1 MSNKNLLFT
10 FLFLLLSSFSIQ
22 ILAQDEDDAANDYPY
37 PEVRAEEYKE
47 FVPEKRHDQ
56 QDKFMDRKYNF
67 PAKPR
72 HKWELGIDAGLLMVS
87 GDIKA
92 RPGFGIGGH
101 IRRAFG
107 YTFSLRGSIMVGET
121 TGRNWQGTQGWAR
134 SSLGDGHIPNQA
146 LAGNRLY
153 DDLNDVKTPNYVGLN
168 GDLIFYNYKTKIRE
182 AVLSG
187 MVNIHNIRFHKQ
199 ETKLNLYG
207 FAGLGGLAYRTF
219 MDQLDANGNEYDYS
233 TITDNYDQYEDKEAL
248 VDALDALWDGDYESQ
263 AERHFDDPKPFDE
276 FSYKPTAHVGVGLAF
291 KLNRTLNLALESK
304 VTYTNDDLLDG
315 QRWQEWGALT
325 RDYDTYVFTNLGLNI
340 NLGAKN
346 SVEPLWWMN
355 PLDYAYSEA
364 NDVPCCEELELP
376 DLSDDDKDGVP
387 NMWDEEP
394 DSREG
399 CPVDTKGRMLDSD
412 RDGVLDCD
420 DKCPHSPP
428 SDMFGNKVEVDEFG
442 CHNVEWDCDSFKSL
456 FPKTTDRFGREVD
469 GFCDC
474 VGSCKPKIVSAPN
487 CCTRTLPNILFD
499 SNRYGVKPEFE
510 PQLAAIAQAMRESTC
525 AGDRVAVI
533 GHTDGRGGNGYN
545 DVLSYKRAQEVINT
559 LVEKY
564 GIPRSRLVLQYSGE
578 GSPAISGLS
587 DSAIRKGIDA
597 DQALNRRVEVRFCP
611 TGGEMPRPAG
621 PNAGRRVPKP

>member
-1 MSNKNLLFT
+1 MSNKKHLLFT
-10 FLFLLLSSFSIQ
+10 FLFLLLSSFSVQ
-22 ILAQDEDDAANDYPY
+22 ILAQDDDAADEYPY
-37 PEVRAEEYKE
+37 PEVRSEEYKE

-72 HKWELGIDAGLLMVS
+72 HKWEIGLNAGLLMVS
-87 GDIKA
+87 GDVKA
-92 RPGFGIGGH
+92 RPGFGVGGH

-107 YTFSLRGSIMVGET
+107 YTFSLRGSIMMGET

-134 SSLGDGHIPNQA
+134 SSLGDGHVPNQA
-146 LAGNRLY
+146 LAGNSLY
-153 DDLNDVKTPNYVGLN
+153 DPFNDQKTPNYVGRN
-168 GDLIFYNYKTKIRE
+168 GDLIYYNYLTKIRE
-182 AVLSG
+182 AVISG
-187 MVNIHNIRFHKQ
+187 VVNIHNIRFHKR

-219 MDQLDANGNEYDYS
+219 TDQLDASGQEYTYES
-233 TITDNYDQYEDKEAL
+233 ISNPYIQYEDKAAI
-248 VDALDALWDGDYESQ
+248 VDALDRLWDGEYESQ
-263 AERHFDDPKPFDE
+263 AERHFDDPKPFDD
-276 FSYKPTAHVGVGLAF
+276 FSYKPTAHVGLGIAY
-291 KLNRTLNLALESK
+291 KLNRSLNLALESK

-325 RDYDTYVFTNLGLNI
+325 RDYDTYVYTNLGLNI

-355 PLDYAYSEA
+355 PLDYAYAEA
-364 NDVPCCEELELP
+364 GDVPCCDELELP

-428 SDMFGNKVEVDEFG
+428 YDVMGNKTEVDEFG
-442 CHNVEWDCDSFKSL
+442 CSKNKLSFDCESFKNL
-456 FPKTTDRFGREVD
+456 MGGEDKY
-469 GFCDC
+469 CDC
-474 VGSCKPKIVSAPN
+474 VKKSCRPIPPPPPAN
-487 CCTRTLPNILFD
+487 CCSRTLPSILFD
-499 SNRYGVKPEFE
+499 SNRYGIKPEFE
-510 PQLAAIAQAMRESTC
+510 PQLAEIARIMKDYNCTR
-525 AGDRVAVI
+525 DRVAVI

-545 DVLSYKRAQEVINT
+545 DVLSYKRAQEVINA

-564 GIPRSRLVLQYSGE
+564 GIPRSKLVLQYSGE
-578 GSPAISGLS
+578 MNPAIGGIS
-587 DSAIRKGIDA
+587 DADLAIRKGIDA
-597 DQALNRRVEVRFCP
+597 DQALNRRVEIRFCP
-611 TGGEMPRPAG
+611 AGADMPRPAG
-621 PNAGRRVPKP
+621 PNAGRKVPKP

>member
-22 ILAQDEDDAANDYPY
+22 LLAQDDDAADDYPY
-37 PEVRAEEYKE
+37 PEVRSEEYKE

-72 HKWELGIDAGLLMVS
+72 HKWELGLNGGLVMVS

-101 IRRAFG
+101 IRRAMG
-107 YTFSLRGSIMVGET
+107 YSFSLRGSFMAGEA

-146 LAGNRLY
+146 LAGNSLY
-153 DDLNDVKTPNYVGLN
+153 DEFNTDRGRTPNYVGLN

-182 AVLSG
+182 AVISG
-187 MVNIHNIRFHKQ
+187 ILNIHNIRFHKQ
-199 ETKLNLYG
+199 ETKMNLYG
-207 FAGLGGLAYRTF
+207 FAGLGGLAYRTM
-219 MDQLDANGNEYDYS
+219 MDQLDANGNEYNYGS
-233 TITDNYDQYEDKEAL
+233 ISNNYDQYEDKEAL
-248 VDALDALWDGDYESQ
+248 VNALDALWDGEYESQ
-263 AERHFDDPKPFDE
+263 AERHFDDPKPFGD

-291 KLNRTLNLALESK
+291 KLNRSLNLALESK

-325 RDYDTYVFTNLGLNI
+325 RDYDTYTYTSLGLNI

-355 PLDYAYSEA
+355 PLDYSYAEA
-364 NDVPCCEELELP
+364 GDVPCCEDLELP

-399 CPVDTKGRMLDSD
+399 CPVDTKGKMLDSD

-428 SDMFGNKVEVDEFG
+428 YDVMGNKVEVDEFG
-442 CHNVEWDCDSFKSL
+442 CSTNKLSFDCNSL
-456 FPKTTDRFGREVD
+456 QELMGGKEAYCECSKTCRPKGPIIRQSCCGR
-469 GFCDC
+469 
-474 VGSCKPKIVSAPN
+474 
-487 CCTRTLPNILFD
+487 TMPNILFD
-499 SNRYGVKPEFE
+499 SNRFGIKAEFE
-510 PQLAAIAQAMRESTC
+510 PQLAEIARMIRDSQC
-525 AGDRVAVI
+525 AGDRVAII
-533 GHTDGRGGNGYN
+533 GHTDGRGANGYN
-545 DVLSYKRAQEVINT
+545 DVLSYKRAQEVLNT

-578 GSPAISGLS
+578 NNPEIGGLS

-611 TGGEMPRPAG
+611 TTGGDMPRPAG